1 MAWALRLLK
10 AHFQERRNKTM
21 KKFLGA
27 VLFVGAFVTLVGAAV
42 AQMEHGSGH
51 GTHGAMANTGEAGH
65 EMNCPM
71 AQAGQAMMK
80 SHMAKAGP
88 GMMKN
93 QMGKAGHDMQSH
105 KGQAEQ
111 K

>member
-1 MAWALRLLK
+1 
-10 AHFQERRNKTM
+10 M
-21 KKFLGA
+21 KKFLG
-27 VLFVGAFVTLVGAAV
+27 VLVAVGASAILAGGAV

-51 GTHGAMANTGEAGH
+51 DMHGAMAKAGEAGH

-71 AQAGQAMMK
+71 AQAGHAMMK

-105 KGQAEQ
+105 TGQAEQ

>member
-1 MAWALRLLK
+1 MNR
-10 AHFQERRNKTM
+10 
-21 KKFLGA
+21 FLGVVVA
-27 VLFVGAFVTLVGAAV
+27 VGASVILAGAAV
-42 AQMEHGSGH
+42 AQMEHGSGQ
-51 GTHGAMANTGEAGH
+51 GMHGAMAKTGEAGH

-71 AQAGQAMMK
+71 AQTGHAMMK
-80 SHMAKAGP
+80 SHMAKAGI

-105 KGQAEQ
+105 KGQVEQ

>member
-1 MAWALRLLK
+1 M
-10 AHFQERRNKTM
+10 Q
-21 KKFLGA
+21 KFLG
-27 VLFVGAFVTLVGAAV
+27 VVVSVGAFVILVGAAV

-51 GTHGAMANTGEAGH
+51 GAHGAMTKTGEAAH

-71 AQAGQAMMK
+71 AQAGHAMMK

-93 QMGKAGHDMQSH
+93 QMGKAGHGMQSH
-105 KGQAEQ
+105 TGQADQ